1 MAKPARGEVW
11 LVDFSPTRGHEQAGR
26 RPALVISVDRFNR
39 GLSGLV
45 MVVPMTTR
53 QRGIPTHVAIEPPDG
68 GVRLQSFVKCE
79 DLRSVSV
86 ERLIEGAWGSVST
99 SVLTAVE
106 ERLRLLLGL

>member
-1 MAKPARGEVW
+1 MAAPARGEVW

-45 MVVPMTTR
+45 MVIPMTSR
-53 QRGIPTHVAIEPPDG
+53 QRGIPTHVAIQPPDG
-68 GVRLQSFVKCE
+68 GVRTQSFAKCE
-79 DLRSVSV
+79 DLRSVST
-86 ERLIEGAWGSVST
+86 ERLIDGAWSSVSR
-99 SVLTAVE
+99 SVLNAVE